1 MALKNGLKLLSIQK
15 KLFSIR
21 KKLSIA
27 YGYPKPWKMPPI
39 DALIAVI
46 LSQNTSDHN
55 SMKAFEKLKKKY
67 PNWKKILAAKESEIA
82 KTILE
87 GGLANIKAKRIKTV
101 LLQIVEKTGK
111 LDLQFLSNYSAKDAR
126 EYLMQFSGVGPK
138 SAAVVVAFA
147 FEKPAFPVDT
157 HIFRVLK
164 RIPLIPQ
171 NTSYENAHELMEEM
185 CPDALKIPLH
195 AEIIAHGRKICKAQN
210 PICSKCVIKK
220 ECARVGVVK
229 SS

>member
-1 MALKNGLKLLSIQK
+1 MHNKLA
-15 KLFSIR
+15 
-21 KKLSIA
+21 IA

-39 DALIAVI
+39 DSLIAVI
-46 LSQNTSDHN
+46 LSQNTSDIN
-55 SMKAFEKLKKKY
+55 SFKAFDKLKKKY
-67 PNWKKILAAKESEIA
+67 SSWEKILNAPEKEIA
-82 KTILE
+82 KTIKE

-111 LDLQFLSNYSAKDAR
+111 LDLQFLSNYSPKAAR

-171 NTSYENAHELMEEM
+171 NTSYEKAHELMEEI
-185 CPDALKIPLH
+185 CPDELKIPLH
-195 AEIIAHGRKICKAQN
+195 AEIIAHGRKICKAKN
-210 PICSKCVIKK
+210 PICSNCVIRE
-220 ECARVGVVK
+220 ECLRVGVSK